1 MQWVETTGSTVEEA
15 KEAAL
20 DQLGID
26 SSEAEFEILEEPK
39 TGLFGRIRGTAR
51 VRARVVPKSP
61 RPKQERRPRKARAKS
76 DGPKAAP
83 KAKASAATAEP
94 ADASDDVSEGAV
106 EAVSAAGATSSD
118 SPASGGRR
126 GSRGLS
132 GPRSGGRATDNQEGN
147 EMSDDVVSV
156 DEQAD
161 IISEFLEGLLGSL
174 GIEGDIKRTKVD
186 DDTIEL
192 GVEGDDLG
200 LLIGPKGQTL
210 TAVHELSRTVLQR
223 RATGRHDGRVRIDI
237 GGYRQRR
244 QEALA
249 RFVRQ
254 QAEEVVAQG
263 VSRALEP
270 MNAVDRKVVHD
281 TINEIDGV
289 STLSEGIDPNRR
301 VVIVVEGTE
310 A

>member
-1 MQWVETTGSTVEEA
+1 MQWVETTGSTVDEA

-26 SSEAEFEILEEPK
+26 SSEAEFEVLEEPK

-61 RPKQERRPRKARAKS
+61 RPKQERRPGKARSDAK
-76 DGPKAAP
+76 PPA
-83 KAKASAATAEP
+83 KAKAKPAAPAATDSADDADVAVP
-94 ADASDDVSEGAV
+94 AVRTTNG
-106 EAVSAAGATSSD
+106 
-118 SPASGGRR
+118 SGRGRS
-126 GSRGLS
+126 GS
-132 GPRSGGRATDNQEGN
+132 RSGGRTSTNQEDN
-147 EMSDDVVSV
+147 KMSDETVTV

-161 IISEFLEGLLGSL
+161 IISEFLEGLLGAL
-174 GIEGDIKRTKVD
+174 DIEGEINRTKVD
-186 DDTIEL
+186 DTTIEL
-192 GVEGDDLG
+192 GVEGADLG
-200 LLIGPKGQTL
+200 ILIGPKGQTL

-244 QEALA
+244 AEALA
-249 RFVRQ
+249 RFV
-254 QAEEVVAQG
+254 QAQAAEVAEQG

-289 STLSEGIDPNRR
+289 STLSEGVDPNRR
-301 VVIVVEGTE
+301 VVIVVDGAE

>member
-1 MQWVETTGSTVEEA
+1 
-15 KEAAL
+15 
-20 DQLGID
+20 
-26 SSEAEFEILEEPK
+26 
-39 TGLFGRIRGTAR
+39 
-51 VRARVVPKSP
+51 
-61 RPKQERRPRKARAKS
+61 
-76 DGPKAAP
+76 
-83 KAKASAATAEP
+83 
-94 ADASDDVSEGAV
+94 
-106 EAVSAAGATSSD
+106 
-118 SPASGGRR
+118 
-126 GSRGLS
+126 
-132 GPRSGGRATDNQEGN
+132 
-147 EMSDDVVSV
+147 MSDDVVSV

>member
-1 MQWVETTGSTVEEA
+1 VQWVETTGSTVDEA

-26 SSEAEFEILEEPK
+26 SSEAEFEVLEEPK

-61 RPKQERRPRKARAKS
+61 RPKQERRPRKARSDGKSPAAAKAKS
-76 DGPKAAP
+76 AASAPADDSSDDAAP
-83 KAKASAATAEP
+83 VPTKGGTNGSTR
-94 ADASDDVSEGAV
+94 GR
-106 EAVSAAGATSSD
+106 
-118 SPASGGRR
+118 SG
-126 GSRGLS
+126 S
-132 GPRSGGRATDNQEGN
+132 RSGGRTSTNQEDN
-147 EMSDDVVSV
+147 KMSDETVTV

-161 IISEFLEGLLGSL
+161 IISEFLDGLLGAL
-174 GIEGDIKRTKVD
+174 DIEGEIKRTKVD
-186 DDTIEL
+186 DTTVEL
-192 GVEGDDLG
+192 GVEGADLG
-200 LLIGPKGQTL
+200 ILIGPKGQTL

-244 QEALA
+244 AEALA
-249 RFVRQ
+249 RFV
-254 QAEEVVAQG
+254 QAQAAEVAEQG

-289 STLSEGIDPNRR
+289 STLSEGVDPNRR
-301 VVIVVEGTE
+301 VVIVVDGAEG
-310 A
+310 